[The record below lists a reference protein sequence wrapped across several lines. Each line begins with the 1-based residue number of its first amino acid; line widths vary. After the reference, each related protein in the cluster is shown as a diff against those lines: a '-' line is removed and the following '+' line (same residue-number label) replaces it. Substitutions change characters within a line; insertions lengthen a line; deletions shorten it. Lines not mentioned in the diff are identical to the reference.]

1 MHESP
6 HQSRE
11 QPRWIP
17 LMGSQNYWLVCGS
30 LSKSTAIASWNCK
43 AWERFSQN
51 LQRLSLARVA
61 TKILRSLSIGTVL
74 GCFLHRV
81 WVNSKAV
88 ASSEVDVCCFQC
100 SDECMCGKL
109 MTAYEPVPPVLVF
122 LCFKFPA
129 FVQSVRRVVLQTSL
143 AWKLQCMV
151 RPYWVEWHH
160 LLWSVQY
167 CFLCCRLH
175 LPSKGCRPK
184 VGWSLSLLIH
194 LEIFGVWTQ
203 VSKLQL
209 LETPVQCNRCNLRLW
224 LCISSK
230 RWRTTR
236 PEPCIV
242 LRWDFVPF
250 CLIQNT
256 SCRSKSTNMCAHL
269 GCPTFHIAPRIA
281 PRIAPKHFSNRDWG
295 LPLACVPTARPEI
308 RIWCFDLVWRNKVHF
323 LLRPLCG
330 TWPLQNW
337 PNSSCAA
344 IPF

>member
-1 MHESP
+1 MQRWMHVWEAYDGLWACSACSGFSVLQISSICTKCTQSGSSDFFSMEASMHGATLLSRMASFALVSTVLLPVLPSP
-6 HQSRE
+6 
-11 QPRWIP
+11 PTI
-17 LMGSQNYWLVCGS
+17 
-30 LSKSTAIASWNCK
+30 
-43 AWERFSQN
+43 
-51 LQRLSLARVA
+51 QRL
-61 TKILRSLSIGTVL
+61 
-74 GCFLHRV
+74 
-81 WVNSKAV
+81 
-88 ASSEVDVCCFQC
+88 
-100 SDECMCGKL
+100 
-109 MTAYEPVPPVLVF
+109 
-122 LCFKFPA
+122 
-129 FVQSVRRVVLQTSL
+129 
-143 AWKLQCMV
+143 
-151 RPYWVEWHH
+151 
-160 LLWSVQY
+160 
-167 CFLCCRLH
+167 
-175 LPSKGCRPK
+175 PSK

-308 RIWCFDLVWRNKVHF
+308 RIWCFDLVWRNKVDF